1 MRPILG
7 SILATPLSCITADVP
22 AAATLQHSLVSWTI
36 SRQDHLAPP
45 SGTPTSAAS
54 VNRVATHIILLYTL
68 ITIPAHENLLFY
80 RNYLGNYSSLLSHRS
95 FHQNS
100 QLLKFSLLIDYCN
113 YETVQT
119 DVVNK
124 DKSAYHIVA
133 CLPDGGLQT
142 PPDSI
147 FENYPSK
154 VAAKNVKPL

>member
-1 MRPILG
+1 MQE
-7 SILATPLSCITADVP
+7 ILANPRR
-22 AAATLQHSLVSWTI
+22 
-36 SRQDHLAPP
+36 SR
-45 SGTPTSAAS
+45 
-54 VNRVATHIILLYTL
+54 RF
-68 ITIPAHENLLFY
+68 PAHENLLFHS
-80 RNYLGNYSSLLSHRS
+80 NYLGNYSSLLSHRS

-154 VAAKNVKPL
+154 VAAKNVKPLFKFVHVFGSPHLSASVAVTQG